1 MSLYLT
7 QAALDRNAGAAAL
20 APLLD
25 PPDPDRALDAHHRL
39 IWTLFPGRTAT
50 RDFLWRAQGSGRFLI
65 LSHRAPEQS
74 DLFRPLE
81 TTEFA
86 PVLAPGDRLSFALRT
101 NATKDRRIAKDTD
114 AQAHRPHRR
123 VDIVMDALHGTPGQT
138 ALGPDQ
144 LSERPRLRLQAADR
158 VASQWLA
165 AQGARSGFAL
175 ERLQVEDYFVRQLT
189 RIGHDRVTFG
199 VLDMTGTLTIREPRP
214 FLAMLGA
221 GLGRARAF
229 GCGLM
234 LIRRA

>member
-7 QAALDRNAGAAAL
+7 RAALDRSAGVAAL

-25 PPDPDRALDAHHRL
+25 PPNPDRALDAHHRL

-50 RDFLWRAQGSGRFLI
+50 RDFLWRAQGGGRFFI
-65 LSHRAPEQS
+65 LSHRAPVQS

-86 PVLAPGDRLSFALRT
+86 PVLSPGEQLSFALRA
-101 NATKDRRIAKDTD
+101 NATKDRRMAKDT
-114 AQAHRPHRR
+114 ATHGHQSHRR
-123 VDIVMDALHGTPGQT
+123 VDVVMDALHGTPGQT
-138 ALGPDQ
+138 ALGPDR
-144 LSERPRLRLQAADR
+144 LSERPYVRLQTAHR

-165 AQGARSGFAL
+165 AQGERSGFAL
-175 ERLQVEDYFVRQLT
+175 DRLQVEDYFVRQLARVGHE
-189 RIGHDRVTFG
+189 RITFG
-199 VLDMTGTLTIREPRP
+199 VLDMTGMLTIREPRP

-234 LIRRA
+234 LIRRS